1 MGDSS
6 VFVIISQDS
15 TVLEVDEGFCNLIEH
30 PKHIVQNRL
39 LLELV
44 HPEDH
49 PTVVNAFIDVFYGIH
64 TPKTYKFRLIS
75 SRGHHI
81 HADAIITPDRSNSNP
96 TASIELSLAS

>member
-1 MGDSS
+1 MSERS

-15 TVLEVDEGFCNLIEH
+15 TVLEVDEGFCKLVEH
-30 PKHIVQNRL
+30 PKHIIQNRL

-64 TPKTYKFRLIS
+64 TPKTYQFRLLNAK
-75 SRGHHI
+75 GHHI
-81 HADAIITPDRSNSNP
+81 QADAIITPDRSNSSP